1 MSTKITRKQFNKFIE
16 YFFIKKLTEG
26 NVRFGREFLI
36 KYPEINNSLLG
47 LSDGITIWM
56 STDDN
61 RIKDYIEAK
70 LVEG

>member
-1 MSTKITRKQFNKFIE
+1 MSTKITQKQFNEFVE

-26 NVRFGREFLI
+26 NVRFGKEFLT
-36 KYPEINNSLLG
+36 KYPAVNNSLLG
-47 LSDGITIWM
+47 NSDGIAIWM

>member
-1 MSTKITRKQFNKFIE
+1 M
-16 YFFIKKLTEG
+16 
-26 NVRFGREFLI
+26 RFGREFLI